1 MKSLVFHQQEYTK
14 SETAERYLCTQR
26 AKHSTLKK
34 EHHILDDIVEL
45 RSLHDGIKGR

>member
-1 MKSLVFHQQEYTK
+1 VFHQQEYTK